1 MRLVFLAATAAAL
14 VAGPALASIQPG
26 RTEFEVTRNG
36 EPFGR
41 HSVTVSRA
49 GDGFTAEIAID
60 LVAKLGPIT
69 AFSYR
74 HRCTERWAGAGLMA
88 LDCTDQEGR
97 KTQSARATR
106 EGDRLA
112 IRGSGFTG
120 ALDARMLPS
129 SWWNDDFLTQS
140 SVIDTRTGRE
150 MPLRIRRLGVES
162 VPSASGQVRATRYRV
177 EGTLPTDIWYDD
189 AGRWVK
195 LSFTAQGQSIVYR
208 KVTPVAGAPRA

>member
-1 MRLVFLAATAAAL
+1 MRLVFVAAAAAL
-14 VAGPALASIQPG
+14 IAGPALASIQPG

-41 HSVTVSRA
+41 HVVTVART
-49 GDGFTAEIAID
+49 GDGFTAEVAID
-60 LVAKLGPIT
+60 LVAKLGQIT
-69 AFSYR
+69 AFSYS
-74 HRCTERWAGAGLMA
+74 HRCTERWSAAGLMA
-88 LDCTDQEGR
+88 LDCTDREGR
-97 KTQSARATR
+97 KTKNARATR

-120 ALDARMLPS
+120 TLDARILPS

-150 MPLRIRRLGVES
+150 LPLRIQRVGVES
-162 VPSASGQVRATRYRV
+162 VRTASGPVRATRYRV
-177 EGTLPTDIWYDD
+177 EGTLATDIWYDE

-195 LSFTAQGQSIVYR
+195 LSFTTQGQTIVYR